1 MAKIS
6 ECAKSTL
13 EMAEEWKLIEKED
26 ESEDES

>member
-1 MAKIS
+1 MGKIC